1 MSNVINSTKQKTL
14 TVVSNMLFHIHKQLE
29 NDSNAINNL
38 IIHKIN
44 DEITI
49 KYLGFNLV
57 TDKNTWVKVCYN
69 SDKYICIQYTVTYKC
84 QFNNINNMVKL
95 ICDKRD
101 ELLVLESYKLLE
113 NGFQTILVQN
123 FNTYMKKLHI
133 PYQVSNTDQINWQH
147 IFDNIEDVP
156 MDFLST
162 FYNIIDWK
170 IFAKWGKFSIKEL
183 ISNELLQYLFE
194 NEYLIYNVK
203 CSVAD
208 KLYLTEEWEDYQIT
222 DVTKHF
228 IKDREKNG
236 AVMDNL
242 LDQYIANGLPIDF
255 ELLSKEYPL
264 PAEIITKYL
273 DKLSIDNMLQN
284 DKIKCD
290 ILVIVN
296 QIRVTTATK

>member
-1 MSNVINSTKQKTL
+1 MSNVIDSTKQKTL
-14 TVVSNMLFHIHKQLE
+14 TVVTNMLFHIHKQLE
-29 NDSNAINNL
+29 NDNSTINN
-38 IIHKIN
+38 ITIHKNN
-44 DEITI
+44 DEIKI
-49 KYLGFNLV
+49 EYLGFNLV
-57 TDKNTWVKVCYN
+57 FEKNSWVKVCYN
-69 SDKYICIQYTVTYKC
+69 YDKYICVSYKDEYRY
-84 QFNNINNMVKL
+84 QFNHINNMVKL

-113 NGFQTILVQN
+113 NGFQTILVDS
-123 FNTYMKKLHI
+123 FNTYMTKLNI

-147 IFDNIEDVP
+147 IFNNIEDVP

-162 FYNIIDWK
+162 FYNIIDWDK
-170 IFAKWGKFSIKEL
+170 FARWGKFSIEEL
-183 ISNELLQYLFE
+183 YSNELQQYLFE

-208 KLYLTEEWEDYQIT
+208 KLYLTEDWEDYQIT
-222 DVTKHF
+222 DVTEQF
-228 IKDREKNG
+228 INDREKNG

-264 PAEIITKYL
+264 PAELITKYL
-273 DKLSIDNMLQN
+273 DKFSIDNMLKN

>member
-1 MSNVINSTKQKTL
+1 MSNEINFTKHKTL
-14 TVVSNMLFHIHKQLE
+14 KVVSNMLFHIHRKLE
-29 NDSNAINNL
+29 NDNSTINN
-38 IIHKIN
+38 ITIHKIN
-44 DEITI
+44 DEIKI
-49 KYLGFNLV
+49 EYLGFNLV
-57 TDKNTWVKVCYN
+57 FTNTLVKVCYN
-69 SDKYICIQYTVTYKC
+69 SDKYICITYKDEYRF

-113 NGFQTILVQN
+113 NGFQTILVDS
-123 FNTYMKKLHI
+123 FNTYMKILNI
-133 PYQVSNTDQINWQH
+133 PYQVSNIDQINWQY
-147 IFDNIEDVP
+147 IFSNIEDVP

-162 FYNIIDWK
+162 FYNIINWEK
-170 IFAKWGKFSIKEL
+170 FARWGKFSIKEL
-183 ISNELLQYLFE
+183 FSNELLEYLFAC
-194 NEYLIYNVK
+194 EYLIYNVR

-208 KLYLTEEWEDYQIT
+208 KLYLTEDWEDYQIT
-222 DVTKHF
+222 DVTEHF

-264 PAEIITKYL
+264 PEELITKYL
-273 DKLSIDNMLQN
+273 DKLSIDNMLKN

-296 QIRVTTATK
+296 QKR

>member
-14 TVVSNMLFHIHKQLE
+14 MVVSNMLSHIHKQLE
-29 NDSNAINNL
+29 NDNSTINN
-38 IIHKIN
+38 ITIHKLN
-44 DEITI
+44 NEIKI
-49 KYLGFNLV
+49 EYLGFNLV
-57 TDKNTWVKVCYN
+57 FDKNTWVKVCYN
-69 SDKYICIQYTVTYKC
+69 SDKYICISYNDEYRYK
-84 QFNNINNMVKL
+84 FNDINNMVKL

-113 NGFQTILVQN
+113 NGFQTILVDS
-123 FNTYMKKLHI
+123 FNTYMTKLNI

-147 IFDNIEDVP
+147 IFNNIEDVP

-162 FYNIIDWK
+162 FYNIIDWEK
-170 IFAKWGKFSIKEL
+170 FARWGKFSIKEL
-183 ISNELLQYLFE
+183 ISKALLQYLFE
-194 NEYLIYNVK
+194 CEYLIYNVK

-208 KLYLTEEWEDYQIT
+208 KLYLTKDWEDYQIT
-222 DVTKHF
+222 DVTEQF
-228 IKDREKNG
+228 INDREKNG

-264 PAEIITKYL
+264 PAELITKYL
-273 DKLSIDNMLQN
+273 DKFSIDNMLKN

-290 ILVIVN
+290 ILIIVN

>member
-1 MSNVINSTKQKTL
+1 MSNVIDSTKQKTL
-14 TVVSNMLFHIHKQLE
+14 MVVTNMLFHIHKQLE
-29 NDSNAINNL
+29 NDNSTINN
-38 IIHKIN
+38 ITIHKIN
-44 DEITI
+44 NEIKI
-49 KYLGFNLV
+49 EYLGFNLV
-57 TDKNTWVKVCYN
+57 FDKNTWVKVCYN
-69 SDKYICIQYTVTYKC
+69 NDKYICISYKDEYRLE
-84 QFNNINNMVKL
+84 FNHINNMVKR

-113 NGFQTILVQN
+113 NGFQTILVDS
-123 FNTYMKKLHI
+123 FNTYMTKLNI
-133 PYQVSNTDQINWQH
+133 PYQVSNTDQINWQY
-147 IFDNIEDVP
+147 IFNNIEDVP

-162 FYNIIDWK
+162 FYNIIDWDK
-170 IFAKWGKFSIKEL
+170 FARWGKFSIKEL
-183 ISNELLQYLFE
+183 ISKELLQYLFDC
-194 NEYLIYNVK
+194 EYLIYNVK

-208 KLYLTEEWEDYQIT
+208 KLYLTEDWEDYQIT
-222 DVTKHF
+222 DVTEQF
-228 IKDREKNG
+228 INDREKNG

-264 PAEIITKYL
+264 PAELITKYL
-273 DKLSIDNMLQN
+273 DKLSIDNMLKN

>member
-1 MSNVINSTKQKTL
+1 MSNVIDSTKQKTL
-14 TVVSNMLFHIHKQLE
+14 KLVSNMLFYIHRKLE
-29 NDSNAINNL
+29 NDSNEVNN
-38 IIHKIN
+38 ITIHKIN
-44 DEITI
+44 DEIKI
-49 KYLGFNLV
+49 EYLGFNLV
-57 TDKNTWVKVCYN
+57 FDKNTYVKVCCN
-69 SDKYICIQYTVTYKC
+69 SDKYICISYKDEYRY
-84 QFNNINNMVKL
+84 QFNDINNMVKL

-101 ELLVLESYKLLE
+101 ELLVLENYKLLE
-113 NGFQTILVQN
+113 NGFQTILVDS
-123 FNTYMKKLHI
+123 FNTYMKILNI

-147 IFDNIEDVP
+147 IFNNIEDVP

-170 IFAKWGKFSIKEL
+170 IFARWGKFNIEEL
-183 ISNELLQYLFE
+183 FSNELIEYLFE

-203 CSVAD
+203 CSIAD
-208 KLYLTEEWEDYQIT
+208 KLYLTEDWEDYQIT
-222 DVTKHF
+222 DVTEQF

-236 AVMDNL
+236 DVMDNL

-264 PAEIITKYL
+264 TAELISKYL
-273 DKLSIDNMLQN
+273 DKFSIDNMLKN

-296 QIRVTTATK
+296 QKR

>member
-1 MSNVINSTKQKTL
+1 MSNVIDSTKQKTL
-14 TVVSNMLFHIHKQLE
+14 MVVSNMLFHIHKQLE
-29 NDSNAINNL
+29 NDSNAVNNIDIQKL
-38 IIHKIN
+38 N
-44 DEITI
+44 DNITI
-49 KYLGFNLV
+49 KYLGFTLV
-57 TDKNTWVKVCYN
+57 SNKNTYVKVCYN
-69 SDKYICIQYTVTYKC
+69 SDKYICIFYEDKYRYN
-84 QFNNINNMVKL
+84 FNDINNMVKL

-113 NGFQTILVQN
+113 NGFQTILVDS
-123 FNTYMKKLHI
+123 FNTYMIKLNI

-147 IFDNIEDVP
+147 IFNNIEDVP

-170 IFAKWGKFSIKEL
+170 IFARWGKFSIKEL
-183 ISNELLQYLFE
+183 ISKELLQFLF
-194 NEYLIYNVK
+194 NCEYLIYNVK

-208 KLYLTEEWEDYQIT
+208 KLYLTEDWEDYQIT
-222 DVTKHF
+222 DVTEQF

-264 PAEIITKYL
+264 PAELITKYL
-273 DKLSIDNMLQN
+273 NKFSIDNMLKN

>member
-1 MSNVINSTKQKTL
+1 MSNVIDSTKQKTL
-14 TVVSNMLFHIHKQLE
+14 MVVSNMLFHIHKQLE
-29 NDSNAINNL
+29 NDNSTINN
-38 IIHKIN
+38 ITIHKIN

-69 SDKYICIQYTVTYKC
+69 NDNYICIRYIDKYRLE
-84 QFNNINNMVKL
+84 FNHINNMVKL

-113 NGFQTILVQN
+113 NGFQTILVDS
-123 FNTYMKKLHI
+123 FNTYMIKLNI

-147 IFDNIEDVP
+147 IFNNIEDVP

-162 FYNIIDWK
+162 FCNIIDWEK
-170 IFAKWGKFSIKEL
+170 FVRWGKFSIKEL
-183 ISNELLQYLFE
+183 ISKELLQYLFE
-194 NEYLIYNVK
+194 CEYLIYNVK

-208 KLYLTEEWEDYQIT
+208 KLYLTKDWEDYQIT
-222 DVTKHF
+222 DVTEQF

-264 PAEIITKYL
+264 PAELITKYL
-273 DKLSIDNMLQN
+273 DKFSIDNMLKN
-284 DKIKCD
+284 NKIECD
-290 ILVIVN
+290 ILVLVN
-296 QIRVTTATK
+296 PINVTSTTK